1 MIQEI
6 LNQPITIYNMA
17 ELMQAE
23 AGLFY
28 HAINVAVISLC
39 IGKKFHFSMEEMKQ
53 LGVGAMNYDLG
64 MVAVPRKNSGEKR

>member
-23 AGLFY
+23 ADCF
-28 HAINVAVISLC
+28 IMPST
-39 IGKKFHFSMEEMKQ
+39 S
-53 LGVGAMNYDLG
+53 
-64 MVAVPRKNSGEKR
+64 R